1 MKGRSDTTTAATATA
16 SPAGMRHYRMGA
28 FEWVLLIA
36 LAGVW
41 GSSFFFN
48 KVALREL
55 PPFTLVWVR
64 SMLAAVFLYLIVRLA
79 GQSMK
84 LPFAVWK
91 NFALIGVMNSLIP
104 FTLIS
109 YGQTQIASGLASILN
124 ATTPLF
130 TVLVAHYA
138 TRDERMSVPKLI
150 GIAFGIAGV
159 AVMVGIDALSGLGL
173 HVLAQVAIL
182 FAALSYACASIVSR
196 RLSGLPPMVAA
207 TGPMVTCAFVM
218 APFALVIDHPWNL
231 AMPGAITW
239 GAMLGLVVFC
249 TAISYY
255 LYFRILAVAGATN
268 LMLVTFLIPV
278 SALLLGMLVLDEII
292 EARQFGGMALICVG
306 LAAIDGRIFRP
317 SAWSRPPR
325 H

>member
-1 MKGRSDTTTAATATA
+1 MKSRGDL
-16 SPAGMRHYRMGA
+16 PADPGSEGPRGFRMGP
-28 FEWVLLIA
+28 FEWILLIA
-36 LAGVW
+36 LSAAW

-64 SMLAAVFLYLIVRLA
+64 SMMAAVFLYFIVRIS

-84 LPFAVWK
+84 LPPGVWK
-91 NFALIGVMNSLIP
+91 DFALIGTLNSLIP

-124 ATTPLF
+124 ATSPLF

-138 TRDERMSVPKLI
+138 TRDERMTGAKLI

-159 AVMVGIDALSGLGL
+159 TVMVGIDALRGLGL

-182 FAALSYACASIVSR
+182 LAALSYACASIVSR
-196 RLSGLPPMVAA
+196 RLSGLRPMVAA
-207 TGPMVTCAFVM
+207 TGPMICCAFIM
-218 APFALVIDHPWNL
+218 APFALVIDHPWDL
-231 AMPGAITW
+231 AMPGATTW
-239 GAMLGLVVFC
+239 GAMVGLVVFC
-249 TAISYY
+249 TAVSYY
-255 LYFRILAVAGATN
+255 LYFRILAIAGATN

-278 SALLLGMLVLDEII
+278 SALLLGMLVLGEII
-292 EARQFGGMALICVG
+292 EPRQFAGMALICVG
-306 LAAIDGRIFRP
+306 LAAIDGRALR
-317 SAWSRPPR
+317 RLGLR
-325 H
+325 

>member
-1 MKGRSDTTTAATATA
+1 MKAGDDLAAEPGAEV
-16 SPAGMRHYRMGA
+16 PRGFRMGP
-28 FEWVLLIA
+28 FEWILLIA
-36 LAGVW
+36 LSAAW

-64 SMLAAVFLYLIVRLA
+64 SMMAAVFLYFIVRIA

-84 LPFAVWK
+84 LPLGVWK
-91 NFALIGVMNSLIP
+91 DFALIGTLNSLIP

-124 ATTPLF
+124 ATSPLF

-138 TRDERMSVPKLI
+138 TRDERMSMAKLI

-159 AVMVGIDALSGLGL
+159 AVMVGIDALRGLGL

-207 TGPMVTCAFVM
+207 TGPMICCAFIM
-218 APFALVIDHPWNL
+218 APFALVIDHPWKL

-249 TAISYY
+249 TAVSYY

-278 SALLLGMLVLDEII
+278 SALLLGMLILDEII
-292 EARQFGGMALICVG
+292 EARQFAGMALICVG
-306 LAAIDGRIFRP
+306 LAAIDGRALR
-317 SAWSRPPR
+317 RLGLR
-325 H
+325 

>member
-1 MKGRSDTTTAATATA
+1 MKAVADSTSASTTTAPPV
-16 SPAGMRHYRMGA
+16 SRRHYRMGA

-36 LAGVW
+36 LAAVW

-64 SMLAAVFLYLIVRLA
+64 SVLAGVFLYLIVRMS

-84 LPFAVWK
+84 HQLSVWA
-91 NFALIGVMNSLIP
+91 NFALIGTMNSLIP

-124 ATTPLF
+124 ATSPLF

-138 TRDERMSVPKLI
+138 TRDERMSAPKLI

-159 AVMVGIDALSGLGL
+159 TVMVGIDALRGLGL
-173 HVLAQVAIL
+173 HALAQVAIL

-207 TGPMVTCAFVM
+207 TGPMICCAFIM

-239 GAMLGLVVFC
+239 GAMLGMVVFC

-268 LMLVTFLIPV
+268 LMLVTFLIPI
-278 SALLLGMLVLDEII
+278 SALLLGMLVLDEVI
-292 EARQFGGMALICVG
+292 EPRQFGGMALICVG
-306 LAAIDGRIFRP
+306 LAAIDGRIFRLAGFDRSP
-317 SAWSRPPR
+317 KC
-325 H
+325 

>member
-79 GQSMK
+79 GQSM
-84 LPFAVWK
+84 
-91 NFALIGVMNSLIP
+91 NSLIP

-124 ATTPLF
+124 ATSPLF

-306 LAAIDGRIFRP
+306 MQQASQALTLGGEQP
-317 SAWSRPPR
+317 
-325 H
+325 